1 MRVAFSFTNHKKA
14 KHPFGCFAFFR
25 ALRSARKRRALCAS
39 TLTLVAA
46 RRVLRAFCFAK
57 RRAFYACR
65 SSSRK
70 IFALQIFFGIATDT
84 KHAAQRYAI
93 PSASPPYGLPG
104 AAMIADEKAARQ
116 KTMKNNAFFMV
127 FCYFDCEEEDSG
139 SDFIVLKKLMLK

>member
-1 MRVAFSFTNHKKA
+1 MRVDTD
-14 KHPFGCFAFFR
+14 
-25 ALRSARKRRALCAS
+25 
-39 TLTLVAA
+39 A
-46 RRVLRAFCFAK
+46 RRGKARFAGVLLCETPRFLRLPLLFPK
-57 RRAFYACR
+57 N
-65 SSSRK
+65 
-70 IFALQIFFGIATDT
+70 FALQIFFGIAADT

-127 FCYFDCEEEDSG
+127 FYYFDCEEENSG

>member
-1 MRVAFSFTNHKKA
+1 M
-14 KHPFGCFAFFR
+14 
-25 ALRSARKRRALCAS
+25 
-39 TLTLVAA
+39 TLVAA

-57 RRAFYACR
+57 RRAFYVCR

-70 IFALQIFFGIATDT
+70 IFALQIFFGIAADT

-127 FCYFDCEEEDSG
+127 FCYFDFEKEKCG
-139 SDFIVLKKLMLK
+139 SYSIVLEKLMVK